1 MRSALTSMAAAAA
14 LALGTLAGSPALAA
28 KGGGGGGGGGGHM
41 GGGGGGMAIGGG
53 HMGGGGFGGAA
64 IRGGGM
70 GPAFRAGP
78 TVGTGPQRFSGQ
90 RFSGPARAQ
99 AWNGNRGYWDRDRR
113 HFRRGAFFGFAA
125 GYPWWDYGYSDSC
138 WAWNGVEW
146 VYTCYPYPYY

>member
-1 MRSALTSMAAAAA
+1 MFGRRTLRNLERYLCRATDRGVQTMRIALTSMAAAAA

-28 KGGGGGGGGGGHM
+28 KGGGGGGGGGHM

-90 RFSGPARAQ
+90 RFSGQRFSGPARAQ
-99 AWNGNRGYWDRDRR
+99 AWNGNRGYWDRD
-113 HFRRGAFFGFAA
+113 
-125 GYPWWDYGYSDSC
+125 
-138 WAWNGVEW
+138 
-146 VYTCYPYPYY
+146 